1 MGVFHM
7 KRIISSLLIIGGIL
21 FISMPFIKN
30 QLIKEN
36 VDKNMKLVEEIS
48 YEEIEINESREAI
61 FDYSSVRDVSFT
73 TILNNRSK
81 VDYDYLVGYIT
92 IDQLNIDLPI
102 LKGVTD
108 ANLLVGASTM
118 KEDQLMGKG
127 NYTLASHY
135 ISDKKTLFGP
145 LLDIEIGTIV
155 KISNKSTVYEYEI
168 FDTRIVP
175 DTAMY
180 MLEDSRADK
189 RRKPIISLMTCY
201 YTSRNGQRFFA
212 LGELVDEY
220 PHESLMIELE

>member
-1 MGVFHM
+1 M

-30 QLIKEN
+30 QLIKQN
-36 VDKNMKLVEEIS
+36 VDKNKELVEEIS
-48 YEEIEINESREAI
+48 YEEIEINESREAT
-61 FDYSSVRDVSFT
+61 FDYSSVRDVSLST
-73 TILNNRSK
+73 VLNNRSK

-118 KEDQLMGKG
+118 KEDQWMGKE
-127 NYTLASHY
+127 NYTLAGHY

-168 FDTRIVP
+168 FDTRIVS

-189 RRKPIISLMTCY
+189 RGKPIISLMTCY

-212 LGELVDEY
+212 LGELVDKY

>member
-1 MGVFHM
+1 M

-127 NYTLASHY
+127 NYTLAGHY